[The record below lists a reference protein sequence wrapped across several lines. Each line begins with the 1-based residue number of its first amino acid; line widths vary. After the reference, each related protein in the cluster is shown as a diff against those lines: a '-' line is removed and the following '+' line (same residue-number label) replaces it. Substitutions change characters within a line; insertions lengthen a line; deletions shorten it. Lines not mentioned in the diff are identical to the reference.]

1 MSDHDEELGE
11 EDGSESE
18 EIRITK
24 VLDRRH
30 ARSERNLVYERD
42 TKEIQPS
49 STTEYMY
56 MYMYM
61 YM

>member
-24 VLDRRH
+24 VLDRRQEDGQLTYH
-30 ARSERNLVYERD
+30 VLLVGGEDEWFDR
-42 TKEIQPS
+42 
-49 STTEYMY
+49 
-56 MYMYM
+56 
-61 YM
+61 